1 MVKCEVLLDT
11 VNKIADFIKVTSRIE
26 EDIDLSK
33 GRYTIDA
40 KSIVALFTLDLSKVA
55 ILTIHS
61 DDEKLLDK
69 FNEWRVW
76 DEHFFI
82 RKYYYI
88 MYKQIDNVRVYGLD
102 ESIKASKYPMS
113 VDIDKLNSDITST
126 VCK

>member
-11 VNKIADFIKVTSRIE
+11 IDKIADFIKVTSRIE

-69 FNEWRVW
+69 FNEWRV
-76 DEHFFI
+76 
-82 RKYYYI
+82 
-88 MYKQIDNVRVYGLD
+88 
-102 ESIKASKYPMS
+102 
-113 VDIDKLNSDITST
+113 
-126 VCK
+126 

>member
-1 MVKCEVLLDT
+1 MVKCEVLLNTID
-11 VNKIADFIKVTSRIE
+11 KIADFIKVTSRIE

-61 DDEKLLDK
+61 DDESLLEK

-76 DEHFFI
+76 YD
-82 RKYYYI
+82 
-88 MYKQIDNVRVYGLD
+88 L
-102 ESIKASKYPMS
+102 
-113 VDIDKLNSDITST
+113 
-126 VCK
+126 

>member
-69 FNEWRVW
+69 FNEWRV
-76 DEHFFI
+76 
-82 RKYYYI
+82 
-88 MYKQIDNVRVYGLD
+88 
-102 ESIKASKYPMS
+102 
-113 VDIDKLNSDITST
+113 
-126 VCK
+126 

>member
-1 MVKCEVLLDT
+1 MVKCEVLLNT
-11 VNKIADFIKVTSRIE
+11 VDKIADFIKVASRIE

-69 FNEWRVW
+69 FNEWRV
-76 DEHFFI
+76 
-82 RKYYYI
+82 
-88 MYKQIDNVRVYGLD
+88 
-102 ESIKASKYPMS
+102 
-113 VDIDKLNSDITST
+113 
-126 VCK
+126 

>member
-11 VNKIADFIKVTSRIE
+11 VNKIADFIKTTSRIE

-61 DDEKLLDK
+61 DDENLLDNFK
-69 FNEWRVW
+69 EWR
-76 DEHFFI
+76 
-82 RKYYYI
+82 
-88 MYKQIDNVRVYGLD
+88 
-102 ESIKASKYPMS
+102 A
-113 VDIDKLNSDITST
+113 
-126 VCK
+126 

>member
-11 VNKIADFIKVTSRIE
+11 VNKIADFIKVASRIE

-61 DDEKLLDK
+61 DDESLLDK
-69 FNEWRVW
+69 FKEWRV
-76 DEHFFI
+76 
-82 RKYYYI
+82 
-88 MYKQIDNVRVYGLD
+88 
-102 ESIKASKYPMS
+102 
-113 VDIDKLNSDITST
+113 
-126 VCK
+126 

>member
-11 VNKIADFIKVTSRIE
+11 VNKIADFIKATSRIE

-61 DDEKLLDK
+61 DDENLLDNFK
-69 FNEWRVW
+69 EWR
-76 DEHFFI
+76 
-82 RKYYYI
+82 
-88 MYKQIDNVRVYGLD
+88 
-102 ESIKASKYPMS
+102 A
-113 VDIDKLNSDITST
+113 
-126 VCK
+126 

>member
-11 VNKIADFIKVTSRIE
+11 IDKIADFIKTTSRIE

-61 DDEKLLDK
+61 DDENLLDNFK
-69 FNEWRVW
+69 EWR
-76 DEHFFI
+76 
-82 RKYYYI
+82 
-88 MYKQIDNVRVYGLD
+88 
-102 ESIKASKYPMS
+102 A
-113 VDIDKLNSDITST
+113 
-126 VCK
+126 